1 MTYFLNF
8 LWIEKSYWKHTER
21 EKKNYCKV
29 CFKWQKPYFSHVNF
43 CCFGICFVCFQER
56 GGNCCWKHNW
66 TFLFFML
73 SIKLSN
79 FFLLGNERKT
89 RTVFFVVDIKHLQL
103 LYLQFATKLQIE
115 LLIENHYWFGNFFC
129 NVFRAQFTWKIV
141 ILSEWHTFLKSHQ
154 RDIIFRS
161 FCQHNDKA
169 SWIHFW
175 IMCQK
180 IHI

>member
-21 EKKNYCKV
+21 GKNYCKV

-89 RTVFFVVDIKHLQL
+89 RTVFFCSGHKA
-103 LYLQFATKLQIE
+103 FAAFVFAICNKVTNWTFDWKS
-115 LLIENHYWFGNFFC
+115 LLIRKFLLQCLSSAIYLKNCNPFRMTHVPQIPSTWSHNFPLF
-129 NVFRAQFTWKIV
+129 
-141 ILSEWHTFLKSHQ
+141 LS
-154 RDIIFRS
+154 
-161 FCQHNDKA
+161 A
-169 SWIHFW
+169 
-175 IMCQK
+175 
-180 IHI
+180 